1 MHEQVDSTSVTQ
13 YAGVFSGTFDV
24 EDSDAGDLRYDREV
38 TLVVTARV
46 RAPRFKETKEGDLV
60 RVNVLGVREV
70 AVVKDEQFRSE
81 ILGRLNLQELAPTLF
96 TTLSD
101 WEADLRHREEHEV
114 VAEQTLD
121 GTEEP
126 QPYVGDEPEEE
137 EEEEDESEYVFSPG
151 ASPGPL
157 ADPPSWAGAGS
168 QDPVLARFLAEG
180 P

>member
-24 EDSDAGDLRYDREV
+24 EDNDAGDLRYDREV

-70 AVVKDEQFRSE
+70 AVVKDEQFRSQ

-96 TTLSD
+96 NAVSKWD
-101 WEADLRHREEHEV
+101 
-114 VAEQTLD
+114 AELPERTLD
-121 GTEEP
+121 EI
-126 QPYVGDEPEEE
+126 EPEENP
-137 EEEEDESEYVFSPG
+137 ESNPDDGEYVFAPG
-151 ASPGPL
+151 ASPGPTS
-157 ADPPSWAGAGS
+157 DPAAWAGAGAP
-168 QDPVLARFLAEG
+168 DPVLARFLAEG